1 MIFGSVSTRCMKRP
15 STKLHWR
22 SHISIAPGNFR
33 QRFVDFWTNVMPWA
47 RWPQMTDHKPV
58 SFVVPGEAIGKGR
71 PRVSTVGGHARMFT
85 PKKTANYET
94 LISMAAQQAM
104 AGRELI
110 PGPVMV
116 EMKIVVAVAAS
127 WSKKK
132 TAAALEGTVMP
143 TKKPDADNV
152 LKAICDGINGIVFKD
167 DVQVVNV
174 SLSKRFGETPGVS
187 VRVVPLMGESS

>member
-1 MIFGSVSTRCMKRP
+1 MS
-15 STKLHWR
+15 
-22 SHISIAPGNFR
+22 
-33 QRFVDFWTNVMPWA
+33 
-47 RWPQMTDHKPV
+47 DHKPV

-71 PRVSTVGGHARMFT
+71 PRVSTIGGHARMFT

-94 LISMAAQQAM
+94 LIAMSAQQAM

-110 PGPVMV
+110 AGPVLI
-116 EMKIVVAVAAS
+116 ELKILVAVAQS

-132 TAAALEGTVMP
+132 SAAALAGTVMP

-152 LKAICDGINGIVFKD
+152 LKAICDGINGIVFRD

-174 SLSKRFGETPGVS
+174 SLSKRFSETPGVQ
-187 VRVVPLMGESS
+187 VRVVPLEGESS

>member
-1 MIFGSVSTRCMKRP
+1 MS
-15 STKLHWR
+15 
-22 SHISIAPGNFR
+22 
-33 QRFVDFWTNVMPWA
+33 
-47 RWPQMTDHKPV
+47 DHQPV
-58 SFVVPGEAIGKGR
+58 SFVVPGEAVGKGR
-71 PRVSTVGGHARMFT
+71 PRVSTIGGHARMFT

-94 LISMAAQQAM
+94 LIAMAAQQAM

-110 PGPVMV
+110 PGPVLV
-116 EMKIVVAVAAS
+116 ELKILVGVAAS

-132 TAAALEGTVMP
+132 TAAALAGKVMP

-174 SLSKRFGETPGVS
+174 SMSKRFAETPGVY
-187 VRVVPLMGESS
+187 VRVVPLLGESS